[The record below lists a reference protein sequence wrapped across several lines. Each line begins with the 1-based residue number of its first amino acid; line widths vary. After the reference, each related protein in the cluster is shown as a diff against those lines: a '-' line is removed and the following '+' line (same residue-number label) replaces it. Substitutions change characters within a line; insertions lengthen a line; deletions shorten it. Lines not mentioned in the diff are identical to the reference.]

1 MQLELSLQTFI
12 KLFGNII
19 PKDKHFNL
27 ITFIKEFETYF
38 IAPISGRSCIVDS
51 KDTNRTFN
59 NFKNVFKFISCT
71 IEQDEFHK
79 VYNCVFTFTK
89 YRKTYQQLTLNL
101 RYDTSYI
108 TTFYYHQKMERHLGY
123 GKRVSLIHQFMN
135 ARDHF
140 YVVQEYSKDSSSCN
154 EPESRYFMVD
164 DVFYESLNHENFND
178 SSLVTFTTYDQSL
191 NIKKLDY
198 FCVGKYNFNLSF
210 SKGLYTVKHYN
221 FVGSREN
228 ITDKLVNYLNASGF
242 HLLNLSQGDL
252 LMSEAYH
259 C

>member
-1 MQLELSLQTFI
+1 MQLDRSLQIFI

-19 PKDKHFNL
+19 PKDNNFNL
-27 ITFIKEFETYF
+27 LTFIKEFETYF
-38 IAPISGRSCIVDS
+38 IAPISGRSYILDS
-51 KDTNRTFN
+51 TDTKRTFN
-59 NFKNVFKFISCT
+59 RFKNVFKFISCT
-71 IEQDEFHK
+71 IEHDEFHK

-89 YRKTYQQLTLNL
+89 YRKIYQQLSLNL

-123 GKRVSLIHQFMN
+123 GERVSLTHQFMN
-135 ARDHF
+135 DRDYC
-140 YVVQEYSKDSSSCN
+140 YVVQEYAKDSSSYN

-164 DVFYESLNHENFND
+164 DIFYESSNHENFND
-178 SSLVTFTTYDQSL
+178 SSLVTFTTYDESL
-191 NIKKLDY
+191 NIKRLDY

-210 SKGLYTVKHYN
+210 SKGCYTAKHYN
-221 FVGSREN
+221 FIGEREN
-228 ITDKLVNYLNASGF
+228 ITEKLVNYLNDSGF
-242 HLLNLSQGDL
+242 YLLNLSQDDL